1 MRKSVFPPP
10 ETSDRD
16 GVLCFSRDL
25 NCEMLIDAYYHG
37 IFPWPYDE
45 YSVLWAAPKMRGVI
59 PIDRF
64 HIPKT
69 VLRDIKKGR
78 FRVTADTRFDDVI
91 EACAAAER
99 PDGPGTWI
107 TSKLLRAY
115 KEFHRMGYA
124 HSFEAL
130 DADGELAGGLYG
142 VVIGRIFCGE
152 SMFFRQSGASKI
164 AFCKAVEAMKA
175 VGITLIDTQMV
186 TNLTAAFGAYEIPM
200 EQGING
206 KFNSSWTIFLRIY
219 THFCH

>member
-1 MRKSVFPPP
+1 MWQSNFPPP
-10 ETSDRD
+10 ENSDRD

-25 NCEMLIDAYYHG
+25 NCEMLIDAYCHG

-45 YSVLWAAPKMRGVI
+45 YAVLWAAPKMRGI
-59 PIDRF
+59 LPIDKF
-64 HIPKT
+64 HIPKS
-69 VLRDIKKGR
+69 LQRELKKNK

-91 EACAAAER
+91 EACAAVER

-200 EQGING
+200 EQYQMFLADLRDDKPTPGIFA
-206 KFNSSWTIFLRIY
+206 KLS
-219 THFCH
+219 